1 MFFIAKISLLVLL
14 AVITDGK
21 DHEEIV
27 DKMSP
32 IYDVMLFYHMSGID
46 PRYGFEQKLETT
58 DTLVT
63 DGLKLFTK
71 LTDFAESIIMIC
83 DDFNETEPRDD
94 LDMALGM
101 TAYPVNGLRS
111 FMEDNNLV
119 ERIDNKSIKEKF
131 NNCIKYQVNLVQK
144 VVYDFLEKPNN
155 NTIKK
160 VLRNECN
167 TTNGMKDVMTDLHN
181 EIVDK
186 DGHNDTFNQLLN
198 GGVSFRPDIGNRWGY
213 EYFRYTSLAE
223 NFCKNTPPPPLENLQ
238 LINRLGRT

>member
-1 MFFIAKISLLVLL
+1 MFLIAKISLLILL
-14 AVITDGK
+14 SVFTDGK
-21 DHEEIV
+21 NHEEIV
-27 DKMSP
+27 DKMTP

-63 DGLKLFTK
+63 DGLKLFPK
-71 LTDFAESIIMIC
+71 LTDFADSIIMIS

-94 LDMALGM
+94 LDMSLGM

-119 ERIDNKSIKEKF
+119 EKIDNKSIKEKF
-131 NNCIKYQVNLVQK
+131 NNSIKYQVNLVQK

-160 VLRNECN
+160 ALRNECN
-167 TTNGMKDVMTDLHN
+167 NTNGMKDVLTDLHN

-198 GGVSFRPDIGNRWGY
+198 GGVSFNQTSGIGGA
-213 EYFRYTSLAE
+213 TSI
-223 NFCKNTPPPPLENLQ
+223 FGIPLWPKIFAKILPSPGKSTTNQ
-238 LINRLGRT
+238 